1 MDLPKD
7 SVIGYVHNLSPLKKG
22 NRTQWCDF
30 DMQLA
35 NDKTVRVVCFSKN
48 KRSLFEEKQNTIT
61 PVKISK
67 YLIGPNFKGAGQE
80 IRVNDMSVVQTPS
93 SSEYNFQYK
102 PDSDNSPVPLKNIDG
117 DAYEDGLRL
126 SIKGK
131 ITKGANVE
139 VVGYKRLKML
149 NCAINDG
156 SKT

>member
-1 MDLPKD
+1 MVRLWYATRKRQN
-7 SVIGYVHNLSPLKKG
+7 SVVNAWY
-22 NRTQWCDF
+22 
-30 DMQLA
+30 
-35 NDKTVRVVCFSKN
+35 VCFSKN

-102 PDSDNSPVPLKNIDG
+102 PDSDNSPVPLKDIDG
-117 DAYEDGLRL
+117 DAYEDGVRL

-139 VVGYKRLKML
+139 VVGYKRLKMFTNL
-149 NCAINDG
+149 SYDANFVVK
-156 SKT
+156 SLKVL